1 VGGVT
6 PVGDMMPWRITTF
19 PTIPTN
25 LTGSTVMGT
34 NAIASTSCQPN
45 ATGPDVSY
53 WFFTCPNFTSRP
65 LNASTCSTTSFDTVL
80 TINNASTVAACADDT
95 SGCGTQSTVS
105 ATLPA
110 GSNLYTLTLDGW
122 NGQSGAYTIAH
133 RFAP

>member
-1 VGGVT
+1 
-6 PVGDMMPWRITTF
+6 MASAQITAF
-19 PTIPTN
+19 PTTNTN
-25 LTGSTVMGT
+25 LTGSTAGGA
-34 NAIASTSCQPN
+34 NAIASTSCQSN

-65 LNASTCSTTSFDTVL
+65 LNATTCSTTSFDTIL
-80 TINNASTVAACADDT
+80 TINNASGVAACADDT

-122 NGQSGAYTIAH
+122 NGQNGAYTIAH